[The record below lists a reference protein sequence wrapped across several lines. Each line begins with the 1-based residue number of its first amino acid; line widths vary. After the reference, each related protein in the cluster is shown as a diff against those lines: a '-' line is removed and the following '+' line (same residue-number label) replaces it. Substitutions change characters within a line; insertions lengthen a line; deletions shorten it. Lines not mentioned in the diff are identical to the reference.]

1 MEELMMLIQKDNE
14 LWEIVEQLKHPD
26 DSLDDFILSVA
37 QMFSIEFEIL
47 HRGDLSEKL
56 SALFGGLPPAA
67 FKMAPLLIHIALD
80 LFLMRAIPNREA
92 LEDWAMH
99 SGYVLCTDD
108 LNAVLCFTS
117 DKQSFEMVLVDS
129 TAVLNKALC
138 VYDLTEAYNV
148 LKLVAATSD
157 YSNVAK
163 KLQPKNIA
171 RLYNKFY

>member
-1 MEELMMLIQKDNE
+1 
-14 LWEIVEQLKHPD
+14 
-26 DSLDDFILSVA
+26 
-37 QMFSIEFEIL
+37 
-47 HRGDLSEKL
+47 
-56 SALFGGLPPAA
+56 
-67 FKMAPLLIHIALD
+67 
-80 LFLMRAIPNREA
+80 
-92 LEDWAMH
+92 MH

-108 LNAVLCFTS
+108 LDSVLCFTS
-117 DKQSFEMVLVDS
+117 DKQSFELMPVDN

-163 KLQPKNIA
+163 NLQPKNIA